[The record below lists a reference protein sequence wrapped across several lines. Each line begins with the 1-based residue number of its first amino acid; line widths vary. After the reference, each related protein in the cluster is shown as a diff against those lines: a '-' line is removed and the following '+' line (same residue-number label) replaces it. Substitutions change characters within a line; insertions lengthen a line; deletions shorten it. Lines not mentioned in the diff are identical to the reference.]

1 MVIKKIKNMSTK
13 GINMSESRS
22 KVYEISFKFLKSNAD
37 NLIFFFSLS
46 KLVLINKQN
55 RVTHQVKINK

>member
-1 MVIKKIKNMSTK
+1 
-13 GINMSESRS
+13 MSESRS

-37 NLIFFFSLS
+37 NLIFFFFSLS

-55 RVTHQVKINK
+55 NVTHLVKINK